1 VSFITL
7 YKNQPSLGDIDLEM
21 RRQGFVPHCFA
32 AVKKFPIAPLV
43 VNGDPRQ
50 ATHQLLEADM
60 VYVRDFT
67 HPEGMSDEQLKQLVM
82 IAHHCYGS
90 VDLAMRMILLLE
102 QKNALPK
109 GSSRDYLGLLK
120 TTGS

>member
-1 VSFITL
+1 
-7 YKNQPSLGDIDLEM
+7 
-21 RRQGFVPHCFA
+21 
-32 AVKKFPIAPLV
+32 
-43 VNGDPRQ
+43 
-50 ATHQLLEADM
+50 LLEADM

-109 GSSRDYLGLLK
+109 GSSHGFLALLK
-120 TTGS
+120 TPSS